1 MSVNTPSPLGDA
13 SSVASLPPLGH
24 RGEVVKT
31 GNLKK
36 LKVYIIVIV
45 NFFNVTLMLL
55 KLLCFYSAMSEHTN
69 DFFNFCDSTD

>member
-36 LKVYIIVIV
+36 LKVNSIRTISVI
-45 NFFNVTLMLL
+45 FGIFADVTLFQSLAWFYFLL
-55 KLLCFYSAMSEHTN
+55 LFLIFILLLV
-69 DFFNFCDSTD
+69 